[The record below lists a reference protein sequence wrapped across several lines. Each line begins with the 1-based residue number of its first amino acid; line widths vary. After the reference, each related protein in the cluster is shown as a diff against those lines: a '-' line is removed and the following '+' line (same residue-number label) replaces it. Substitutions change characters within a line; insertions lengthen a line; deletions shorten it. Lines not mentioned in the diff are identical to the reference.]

1 MDSSFASA
9 LTITGLS
16 LTATTFHQEVITL
29 VFRLGLATGLGA
41 CLGYSRRGSSC
52 IKPYALTSL
61 GAAGYVSLF
70 LQLGVSSA
78 ELVRQLAET
87 LAWIGPAAS
96 AALVWFWIEKKP
108 AACQIVL
115 WTSVAIVAGGFAAL
129 GAIEASIVLV
139 LASLVVEFIV
149 RRAVMR

>member
-1 MDSSFASA
+1 MNGVSF
-9 LTITGLS
+9 
-16 LTATTFHQEVITL
+16 TATTYHQEVMTL
-29 VFRLGLATGLGA
+29 MFRLGLATGLGA
-41 CLGYSRRGSSC
+41 FLGYSRRRSSC

-96 AALVWFWIEKKP
+96 AALVWFWMEKKP

-129 GAIEASIVLV
+129 GAVEASIILV
-139 LASLVVEFIV
+139 VASLCVEFIV
-149 RRAVMR
+149 RRAVTR